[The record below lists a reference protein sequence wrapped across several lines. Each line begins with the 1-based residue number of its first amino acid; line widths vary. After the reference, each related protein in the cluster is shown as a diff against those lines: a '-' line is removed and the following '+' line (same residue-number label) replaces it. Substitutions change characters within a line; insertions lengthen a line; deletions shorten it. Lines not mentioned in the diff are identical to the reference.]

1 MVCVGNCTFFQIC
14 QNCFEAGI
22 TGKVIGYRLCDSWSF
37 KRINGPENIRGV
49 IMVYDK
55 IVELV
60 VEYTDAKP
68 EDISAESTF
77 EDLGIDSLTTVE
89 LVMALED
96 EFGVDLEMDEKI
108 STVGELANFVESK
121 TA

>member
-1 MVCVGNCTFFQIC
+1 
-14 QNCFEAGI
+14 
-22 TGKVIGYRLCDSWSF
+22 
-37 KRINGPENIRGV
+37 
-49 IMVYDK
+49 MVYDK